1 MQNMQSDDFGLRLLM
16 ERTHIWYVLR
26 GNLRQASRTERHG
39 QVEEKF
45 VINSEGGLLNP
56 NHDEQQPY

>member
-1 MQNMQSDDFGLRLLM
+1 M

-26 GNLRQASRTERHG
+26 GNLRQASKTERHG